1 MVLRVLL
8 VTAIL
13 TAASAQAQPPVPSS
27 ATESS
32 SAAQDV
38 TQNPEP
44 EIQNPEPL
52 PVSLDKIRDALQ
64 TTPTVSLRAL
74 DERPTFRV
82 QIRERQKIEELL
94 ATLNFRSAPAPG
106 GGVYGFEQ
114 QRQMF
119 PAVDNPLRQPYAAF
133 NQPELLTILV
143 ENLVGKFLAGR
154 AMNAI
159 TSAERTWAQAA
170 AIEEVRTAI
179 GDYCAAQPNAAQ
191 IQICSAWPALR

>member
-1 MVLRVLL
+1 MRLITLV

-13 TAASAQAQPPVPSS
+13 VAASAQAQPPGLPFATTSCSAVPD
-27 ATESS
+27 
-32 SAAQDV
+32 AAG
-38 TQNPEP
+38 NPESGT
-44 EIQNPEPL
+44 PEPS

-64 TTPTVSLRAL
+64 TAPTVSLRAI

-82 QIRERQKIEELL
+82 QIRERQRIEELL
-94 ATLNFRSAPAPG
+94 ATLNFKTAPAPG

-143 ENLVGKFLAGR
+143 ENLVGKYVATR
-154 AMNAI
+154 AANAI
-159 TSAERTWAQAA
+159 DGARRTRDEAA
-170 AIEEVRTAI
+170 AFEEVHSAI
-179 GDYCAAQPNAAQ
+179 SDYCAAQPNPAA
-191 IQICSAWPALR
+191 IELCWAGR